1 MDELDQHIINQLRQ
15 LDVLTYGALSHWND
29 LPKVPPPQEDKVLAL
44 FIQQGLIEPSSCAT
58 VEIIP
63 STQGEDL

>member
-1 MDELDQHIINQLRQ
+1 MDELDQRIINQLRQ
-15 LDVLTYGALSHWND
+15 LDALTYGALSHWNE
-29 LPKVPPPQEDKVLAL
+29 LPAAPAPQEDKVLAL
-44 FIQQGLIEPSSCAT
+44 FVQQGLIEPPSCAI